1 MKKIIWVLLLLII
14 GVNLF
19 ANSGFRLNSNST
31 PISKFSIPL
40 DVSYNTDYSYGLLGN
55 ETKKVWVDEGPSTG
69 KALCLWYGGILC
81 FSEIVLFPMTLG
93 LNLDRDDGP
102 KGMWVVVGVAG
113 GLGLTLLIVGLC
125 LPNDG
130 YYKTVEVVNN
140 DDFKSE
146 IYLASNIATTSVGYK
161 MSFK

>member
-19 ANSGFRLNSNST
+19 ANSGYRLNSNST

-55 ETKKVWVDEGPSTG
+55 ETKQEWVETFPANILMLTIGAASVVSSLCIMLPVGAAFDNDGMKWT
-69 KALCLWYGGILC
+69 ALGVGIGGSLCAGLSLC
-81 FSEIVLFPMTLG
+81 FPE
-93 LNLDRDDGP
+93 
-102 KGMWVVVGVAG
+102 
-113 GLGLTLLIVGLC
+113 
-125 LPNDG
+125 G

-140 DDFKSE
+140 DVFNSE
-146 IYLASNIATTSVGYK
+146 IYLASNITTTSVGYK

>member
-19 ANSGFRLNSNST
+19 ANSGYRLNSNST

-55 ETKKVWVDEGPSTG
+55 ETKKVWVDNGPSKG
-69 KALCLWYGGILC
+69 KVFLLISGGILC
-81 FSEIVLFPMTLG
+81 FSELLLLPIALG
-93 LNLDRDDGP
+93 LNVGRDDGP
-102 KGMWVVVGVAG
+102 KGMWVAVGVTG
-113 GLGLTLLIVGLC
+113 GLGLTLLTVGLC

-130 YYKTVEVVNN
+130 YYKNVEVVNN
-140 DDFKSE
+140 DVFNSE
-146 IYLASNIATTSVGYK
+146 IYLASNITTTSVGYK